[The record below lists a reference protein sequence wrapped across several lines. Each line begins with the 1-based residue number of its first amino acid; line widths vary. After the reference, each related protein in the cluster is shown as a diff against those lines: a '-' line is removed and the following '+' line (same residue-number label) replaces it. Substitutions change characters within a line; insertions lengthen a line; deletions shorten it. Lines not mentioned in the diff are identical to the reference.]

1 MNMLIVLCRTKG
13 HTDLNGFCVEKVNTG
28 TALWGEEKTFPIRGE
43 RRVVFGRNSTPDN
56 SAAYNV
62 GDENLFAGY
71 GTFTRTGPA
80 PDPTF

>member
-1 MNMLIVLCRTKG
+1 M
-13 HTDLNGFCVEKVNTG
+13 EKVNTG
-28 TALWGEEKTFPIRGE
+28 TALDGWGKTFPIRGE
-43 RRVVFGRNSTPDN
+43 GGVVVFGPNSTPDN

-71 GTFTRTGPA
+71 RTFTRTGPA